1 MTPGDYELIKSM
13 FKEGDIIDT
22 NKKLTVES
30 EELYI
35 LDSETVL

>member
-1 MTPGDYELIKSM
+1 M
-13 FKEGDIIDT
+13 FKEGDIIEA